1 MHKRILAGLG
11 AAALATAGFAAP
23 ANALSSTT
31 ADVWVVHGA
40 PGLTVDVY
48 LNGGLTIEDFAPG
61 DVRPIVDAA
70 PATYTIDLVVATPG
84 ASPATITA
92 GTGDVTGS
100 AVVAAGISYSVVAHY
115 GVPTGSDPAPA
126 ILSVFENDLS
136 AAGAGNASVT
146 VRHTANAPAVN
157 VVALPSTTLFSGV
170 ENGDQG
176 TVNVPAASY
185 DVQVQVA
192 GSDPVVVAID
202 RPGLQFNAG
211 THYFIHA
218 VGDGTGAYNTVV
230 FTIGDTPAGVP
241 AGSAGLVA
249 ENGAGGTA
257 LIAGAAALL
266 ALMVAA
272 GLVIARRSASV
283 ER

>member
-1 MHKRILAGLG
+1 MRNRILAGLG
-11 AAALATAGFAAP
+11 VAALATVGVAAP

-31 ADVWVVHGA
+31 ADVWVVHGV

-61 DVRPIVDAA
+61 SVEPIVDAA
-70 PATYTIDLVVATPG
+70 PGTYTVDLVPAASG
-84 ASPATITA
+84 ASAATITP
-92 GTGDVTGS
+92 GTGVVTAS
-100 AVVAAGISYSVVAHY
+100 AAVAAGVSYSVVAHY
-115 GVPTGSDPAPA
+115 DTEGDPTITA
-126 ILSVFENDLS
+126 FENDLTP
-136 AAGAGNASVT
+136 AGAGNASVT

-157 VVALPSTTLFSGV
+157 VVALPSTELFAGV
-170 ENGDQG
+170 ENGQQG
-176 TVNVPAASY
+176 TVNVPAGSY

-192 GSDPVVVAID
+192 SNNAVAID

-218 VGDGTGAYNTVV
+218 VGDGEGDFNTVV

-249 ENGAGGTA
+249 ENGSEGTA
-257 LIAGAAALL
+257 LAAGAAALL
-266 ALMVAA
+266 ALLAAA
-272 GLVIARRSASV
+272 GVVVARRRTASV